1 MSVVIVTGA
10 AAGIGLASALEF
22 ASRGYALAL
31 ADIDE
36 VALAAA
42 QGEIAARFPAIVT
55 VAVPTDVS
63 DPGSV
68 DNLVARAGELGPIAV
83 LHANAGIGI
92 YDDLERMPVET
103 ITRLIAVNLTG
114 MLLCCRAVIAPMRAA
129 GGGAIVI
136 TSSIQAN
143 LSLPG
148 CVAYSATKAGSIAA
162 ARTLAVEVGGAN
174 IRVNCVSP
182 GRSRRR
188 CSNATSPAWTA
199 TAVGRAKPKR
209 WPDSGSG
216 SRAPMRWAGSAPP
229 KKSRRRSPSWPRMRP
244 ATSPRPNLVVDAGFS
259 AVKAF

>member
-1 MSVVIVTGA
+1 M
-10 AAGIGLASALEF
+10 
-22 ASRGYALAL
+22 
-31 ADIDE
+31 
-36 VALAAA
+36 
-42 QGEIAARFPAIVT
+42 
-55 VAVPTDVS
+55 PTDVS

-68 DNLVARAGELGPIAV
+68 ENLVARAGELGPIAV

-92 YDDLERMPVET
+92 YDDLERMPVEM

-148 CVAYSATKAGSIAA
+148 CVAYSATKAGAIAA

-182 GRSRRR
+182 GTIETPMLERDLAGMDRDGGGTGAAEALAGFRQRVESANALGRIGTAEEVAQGGRVPRLGSGELHHRGEPGRRR
-188 CSNATSPAWTA
+188 RLQRGQGLLIPSPVTIGSVGTPIAWPAWPGT
-199 TAVGRAKPKR
+199 TGCTVNPQ
-209 WPDSGSG
+209 
-216 SRAPMRWAGSAPP
+216 
-229 KKSRRRSPSWPRMRP
+229 
-244 ATSPRPNLVVDAGFS
+244 L
-259 AVKAF
+259 